1 MMARNF
7 TTLEQPP
14 TRWERV
20 FFVVAMSMYNAVP
33 FLVGDQGQGAEALNP
48 VKTLSTMSTQG
59 DAIKQLMLMGIYF
72 VCVLVLIRTT
82 RLRTWSFLGLPLI
95 VLSGWGMMSMLWSFD
110 PSVTLR
116 RSIAMLGTVAFG
128 TYIGLRFDIPTM
140 LRLMSWVTA
149 ITLVSSIVV
158 AFVWPNLGLDFEGR
172 LRGVTAHKNAI
183 SGFASIVFLMLVF
196 QLTNLNQN
204 NWFILLWITGLATL
218 CIVCMVWSESAAAV
232 PVLLIGLPLVPI
244 ANTLRK
250 ADRSVT
256 AIIPLL
262 IGLCALLLLV
272 LVYNI
277 DSITEMLGK
286 DTDMSGRTSV
296 WAYAIK
302 MFFEQ
307 FWLGYGYG
315 TFWEGYNSPGGA
327 FWSITGIGAP
337 HSHNGYI
344 ELALDTGV
352 IGLGLFAWAL
362 FLLVY
367 RLAWLI
373 RYSNDRVISWSV
385 AYVGLFL
392 VTNLSETR
400 LWVNNSPFTVF
411 FVYIVIV
418 TNLGVWRLLC
428 RNQPRDRAY
437 TTYGAHQLE
446 VVQ

>member
-1 MMARNF
+1 M
-7 TTLEQPP
+7 
-14 TRWERV
+14 
-20 FFVVAMSMYNAVP
+20 
-33 FLVGDQGQGAEALNP
+33 
-48 VKTLSTMSTQG
+48 
-59 DAIKQLMLMGIYF
+59 
-72 VCVLVLIRTT
+72 
-82 RLRTWSFLGLPLI
+82 
-95 VLSGWGMMSMLWSFD
+95 
-110 PSVTLR
+110 
-116 RSIAMLGTVAFG
+116 
-128 TYIGLRFDIPTM
+128 
-140 LRLMSWVTA
+140 
-149 ITLVSSIVV
+149 
-158 AFVWPNLGLDFEGR
+158 
-172 LRGVTAHKNAI
+172 
-183 SGFASIVFLMLVF
+183 
-196 QLTNLNQN
+196 
-204 NWFILLWITGLATL
+204 
-218 CIVCMVWSESAAAV
+218 
-232 PVLLIGLPLVPI
+232 PI
-244 ANTLRK
+244 ANALRK

-262 IGLCALLLLV
+262 ICLCALLLLV

-277 DSITEMLGK
+277 DSVTEMLGK

-362 FLLVY
+362 LLLVY
-367 RLAWLI
+367 RLAWLL
-373 RYSNDRVISWSV
+373 RYSDDRVISWSV
-385 AYVGLFL
+385 AYLGLFL

-418 TNLGVWRLLC
+418 TNLEVWRLLC

-437 TTYGAHQLE
+437 TTYGAQQLE

>member
-1 MMARNF
+1 MGRNF
-7 TTLEQPP
+7 PALEQTPG
-14 TRWERV
+14 RWERV
-20 FFVVAMSMYNAVP
+20 FFVVAMSMYNAMP
-33 FLVGDQGQGAEALNP
+33 FLVGDQGQGAESLNG
-48 VKTLSTMSTQG
+48 VNSLSTMSTRG
-59 DAIKQLMLMGIYF
+59 DASKQLVLVGLYF

-95 VLSGWGMMSMLWSFD
+95 LLSGWGLMSMLWSFD

-116 RSIAMLGTVAFG
+116 RSIAMLGTVALG
-128 TYIGLRFDIPTM
+128 TYIGLRFDIRTM

-149 ITLVSSIVV
+149 IILVSSVMV

-172 LRGVTAHKNAI
+172 LRGVTAHKNGI
-183 SGFASIVFLMLVF
+183 SAFASIAFLMLVF
-196 QLTNLNQN
+196 QLTNLKQN
-204 NWFILLWITGLATL
+204 NWLISLWITGLATL
-218 CIVCMVWSESAAAV
+218 CIVCMVWSESAAAI
-232 PVLLIGLPLVPI
+232 PVLLVALPLVPI
-244 ANTLRK
+244 TNTLRK
-250 ADRSVT
+250 ADRSAT

-262 IGLCALLLLV
+262 IGLCALFLLV

-286 DTDMSGRTSV
+286 DTDMSGRTWV

-302 MFFEQ
+302 MLFEN

-327 FWSITGIGAP
+327 FWTITGVGAP

-352 IGLGLFAWAL
+352 IGLAMFAAAL

-373 RYSNDRVISWSV
+373 RYSNDPAISWSV
-385 AYVGLFL
+385 AYLGLFL

-400 LWVNNSPFTVF
+400 LWVNNNPFTVF

-418 TNLGVWRLLC
+418 TNLEVWRLLC
-428 RNQPRDRAY
+428 RNKRRDRAY
-437 TTYGAHQLE
+437 PTYGARQLE
-446 VVQ
+446 AVQ